1 MTARFWAEGLGVY
14 DRKDG
19 VVVCVD
25 ARTHEWA
32 EMIADGLNMIVEQVA
47 PWSPSVAHSPVVDGE
62 VVDDATSDTYPVELL
77 QRGRRY
83 GLGRGLLP

>member
-1 MTARFWAEGLGVY
+1 MSARFWAEGLGVY

-32 EMIADGLNMIVEQVA
+32 RMIADGLNWVVDQVT
-47 PWSPSVAHSPVVDGE
+47 PWDPSAAHSPVVDGE
-62 VVDDATSDTYPVELL
+62 IVAFVDVTLA
-77 QRGRRY
+77 
-83 GLGRGLLP
+83 LGPS